1 MKRSL
6 TLVLTLILA
15 ISFAQTTKMGDYHLD
30 QIYKMDGKGTLTL
43 TSSDANVFITGSSRS
58 DVHVK
63 IDRTVETKGFVWG
76 AQEFGVDVNES
87 NGNLSIRERSGSGS
101 VSVVG
106 YIHEKYT
113 INIEA
118 PAGINLMV
126 RGDDGDYYIRTVH
139 GDMDL
144 NVDDADV
151 ELTGCQGSNFKFRI
165 DDGKLSMDEGQ
176 GILDVTADDADVKIQ
191 NGKFSKIMAEMDDGD
206 FMIET
211 TLADHGDYYIDAQDG
226 LISFSVISGG
236 GNFTI
241 RHDDARVYTE
251 GLFEE
256 LERSERRT
264 TLKLPKGNARIEI
277 HADDARIR
285 LSSR

>member
-1 MKRSL
+1 
-6 TLVLTLILA
+6 
-15 ISFAQTTKMGDYHLD
+15 
-30 QIYKMDGKGTLTL
+30 
-43 TSSDANVFITGSSRS
+43 
-58 DVHVK
+58 
-63 IDRTVETKGFVWG
+63 
-76 AQEFGVDVNES
+76 
-87 NGNLSIRERSGSGS
+87 
-101 VSVVG
+101 
-106 YIHEKYT
+106 
-113 INIEA
+113 
-118 PAGINLMV
+118 
-126 RGDDGDYYIRTVH
+126 
-139 GDMDL
+139 
-144 NVDDADV
+144 VDDADV

-211 TLADHGDYYIDAQDG
+211 TLADNGDYYIDAQDG